1 MWYSPEHFIAFSSLF
16 LLTPATLPRDPGAGG
31 AHVTAC
37 DASVPRLPPS
47 VQLEPGLEPIVRR
60 TLEHSPTFRRQCRAL
75 ASAPDIAITVEVA
88 IRPVGI
94 YRRASGLLRVMPS
107 GGLVGAIE
115 IYAPTD
121 LPELLGHELEHVI
134 EQLDGIDLA
143 RAVAGRPC
151 AAHGRWLVRDRA
163 RGGDRPARLRRGR
176 RQRAGSDA
184 QRRRSALARRP
195 PPARVVAGQTPAFR
209 SAILIGRPSSQLLR
223 AAMPVRHDIAPA
235 RESGSRRCAGASTF
249 LKIRSLRR

>member
-143 RAVAGRPC
+143 EQSREGLALRMDDGSFETERAVAT
-151 AAHGRWLVRDRA
+151 
-163 RGGDRPARLRRGR
+163 GR
-176 RQRAGSDA
+176 RVSGEVADNAPDRMRSAGGQLWRAV
-184 QRRRSALARRP
+184 RRRLAW
-195 PPARVVAGQTPAFR
+195 
-209 SAILIGRPSSQLLR
+209 
-223 AAMPVRHDIAPA
+223 
-235 RESGSRRCAGASTF
+235 
-249 LKIRSLRR
+249 